1 MEKLTQL
8 DMVLRHLKDHKQ
20 GLTSWMA
27 IKEYG
32 CTRLSAAIYTLK
44 KRGYVIGKENV
55 YSRNRYGNP
64 VHFARYYLVQ
74 GERVKPSFDLFGLE
88 NHPMFNIWPFSK

>member
-1 MEKLTQL
+1 MEKLTQTH
-8 DMVLRHLKDHKQ
+8 MVLRHLKDKKH
-20 GLTSWMA
+20 GLTSWEA

-64 VHFARYYLVQ
+64 VHFARYYLID
-74 GERVKPSFDLFGLE
+74 EPKNRNYFLDMFE
-88 NHPMFNIWPFSK
+88 HPFFNIWPFNK